1 MTEPAETWPDGVE
14 EIKLPD
20 LKRLGIDKNRELY
33 WDGQRIEVRRRL
45 DLTRAQK
52 FLAVLVALF
61 AVLGGIG
68 GFVSGFTDAAD
79 FLCVRN
85 ICWLSCPAPAA
96 DAPD

>member
-1 MTEPAETWPDGVE
+1 MTEPPEKWPDGVE
-14 EIKLPD
+14 EIKITD

-68 GFVSGFTDAAD
+68 GFVSGFTDATD
-79 FLCVRN
+79 FLCARN